1 MNSKQK
7 ILIAFLDWG
16 LGHATRC
23 MPIVDALLERNYQ
36 VIIAGNGK
44 SLLMMQEQYPN
55 LKSYELPDY
64 NIQYNGDKNAAWQI
78 LFQARKIYNAIKKEH
93 QFLST
98 IIEKENIN
106 IIISDNRY
114 GIYHQNCKN
123 IFIGHQIAIQAPRP
137 FKFVEPFL
145 LKQILKLISKFNE
158 LWIPDMEDEVHN
170 LSGVLS
176 HKIKFTIPVKYIGIL
191 SRFNKDNHSS
201 KIDDKRYKIVAL
213 ISGVEP
219 SRSDFEQKIIK
230 SLEETNRTC
239 LLICGRIEKQKS
251 IKQHKNI
258 TIINFLQGYELE
270 YYLQQAEVVIC
281 RSGYSTVMDLMA
293 LEKKAIFIPT
303 PGQTEQEYLAE
314 NLAKQGIAIYQ
325 KQSSMNLVAALSQ
338 IESIKGFKNN
348 TSFLFRKEVLDDL

>member
-1 MNSKQK
+1 MNSERK

-23 MPIVDALLERNYQ
+23 MPIIDALLKQKYQ
-36 VIIAGNGK
+36 VFIAGNGK
-44 SLLMMQEQYPN
+44 SLLMMQQQYPN
-55 LKSYELPDY
+55 LKSYELPNY
-64 NIQYNGDKNAAWQI
+64 NIQCNGDKNAAWQI

-93 QFLST
+93 QFLKS
-98 IIEKENIN
+98 IIEQESIN
-106 IIISDNRY
+106 TIISDNRY

-123 IFIGHQIAIQAPRP
+123 IFLSHQIAIQAPA
-137 FKFVEPFL
+137 FFSFTEPFF
-145 LKQILKLISKFNE
+145 LKQFLKLISKFDE
-158 LWIPDMEDEVHN
+158 LWIPDVESEEYN
-170 LSGVLS
+170 LSGKLS
-176 HKIKFTIPVKYIGIL
+176 HNIDFPIHVKYIGIL
-191 SRFNKDNHSS
+191 SRFQEYKESS
-201 KIDDKRYKIVAL
+201 TIDDERFDILAL

-219 SRSDFEQKIIK
+219 SRSVFENTLIK
-230 SLEETNRTC
+230 ELEKTNKEC
-239 LLICGRIEKQKS
+239 LLVCGKIEKQKT
-251 IKQHKNI
+251 IKQQKNI

-303 PGQTEQEYLAE
+303 PGQTEQEYLAM

-325 KQSSMNLVAALSQ
+325 KQSSMNLKVALLQ

-348 TSFLFRKEVLDDL
+348 TSFLFRKEVLMNL